1 MSSESV
7 ATFIYYCPPHDLLIR
22 KSGIHGS
29 GCYTLAAIP
38 EGAYIAEYTGT
49 VLSKDEADDLY
60 SERPDTYL
68 FCLGEGEFVI
78 DGDTVAAFVN
88 HCCDP
93 NCETDEIDGKV
104 WVIALRE
111 IAPGEELTYDYN
123 LYDGDDDDQA
133 PCHCGAKGCRGTMYG
148 EEEIERR
155 VNAKAAAANSAGP
168 STSLDMV
175 KSPTPAPS
183 PTACD

>member
-1 MSSESV
+1 MSSES
-7 ATFIYYCPPHDLLIR
+7 ATPIHYCPAHSLVIR
-22 KSGIHGS
+22 RSGIHGS
-29 GCYTLAAIP
+29 GCYTLGPIP
-38 EGAYIAEYTGT
+38 EGAYIVQYTGT

-104 WVIALRE
+104 WVIALRD
-111 IAPGEELTYDYN
+111 IAAGEELTYDYN
-123 LYDGDDDDQA
+123 LYDGDDDDEA
-133 PCHCGAKGCRGTMYG
+133 PCHCGVKDCRGTMYG

-155 VNAKAAAANSAGP
+155 AKTKAAEIAAKAQTANIQQATAAP
-168 STSLDMV
+168 S
-175 KSPTPAPS
+175 S

>member
-1 MSSESV
+1 MSSES
-7 ATFIYYCPPHDLLIR
+7 AAQPIYYCAPHSLLIR

-29 GCYTLAAIP
+29 GCYTLAPIP
-38 EGAYIAEYTGT
+38 EGAYVVQYTGT
-49 VLSKDEADDLY
+49 VLSKEEADELY

-68 FCLGEGEFVI
+68 FCLGEGEYVI

-93 NCETDEIDGKV
+93 NCETDEIDGNV
-104 WVIALRE
+104 WVIALRA

-123 LYDGDDDDQA
+123 LYDGDDDDEA
-133 PCHCGAKGCRGTMYG
+133 PCTCGANTCRGTMYG

-155 VNAKAAAANSAGP
+155 AKEKQAAEKASA
-168 STSLDMV
+168 SLAS
-175 KSPTPAPS
+175 KPTELSSSP
-183 PTACD
+183 ACD

>member
-1 MSSESV
+1 MSSESP
-7 ATFIYYCPPHDLLIR
+7 APAIHHCAPHNLLIR

-29 GCYTLAAIP
+29 GCYTLAPIP
-38 EGAYIAEYTGT
+38 EGAYIVEYTGT

-68 FCLGEGEFVI
+68 FCLGEGDFVI

-88 HCCDP
+88 HCCDA

-104 WVIALRE
+104 WVIAMRD
-111 IAPGEELTYDYN
+111 IAAGEELTYDYN
-123 LYDGDDDDQA
+123 LYDGDDDDEA
-133 PCHCGAKGCRGTMYG
+133 PCNCGVKDCRGTMYG

-155 VNAKAAAANSAGP
+155 AKAKAAEKKTESSSPNSRSAEL
-168 STSLDMV
+168 S
-175 KSPTPAPS
+175 SPP
-183 PTACD
+183 ACD

>member
-1 MSSESV
+1 MSSESA
-7 ATFIYYCPPHDLLIR
+7 ATPIYYCPPHSLLIK

-29 GCYTLAAIP
+29 GCYLLAPVP
-38 EGAYIAEYTGT
+38 EGAYVAEYTGT
-49 VLSKDEADDLY
+49 VLSKEAADDLY
-60 SERPDTYL
+60 CERPDTYL

-78 DGDTVAAFVN
+78 DGDSVAAFVN

-104 WVIALRE
+104 WVIALRD
-111 IAPGEELTYDYN
+111 IRAGEELTYDYN
-123 LYDGDDDDQA
+123 LYDGDDDEA
-133 PCHCGAKGCRGTMYG
+133 PCHCGAKICRGTMYG

-155 VNAKAAAANSAGP
+155 AKAKTSAQTGQLDGPERLAPSEAP
-168 STSLDMV
+168 ST
-175 KSPTPAPS
+175 